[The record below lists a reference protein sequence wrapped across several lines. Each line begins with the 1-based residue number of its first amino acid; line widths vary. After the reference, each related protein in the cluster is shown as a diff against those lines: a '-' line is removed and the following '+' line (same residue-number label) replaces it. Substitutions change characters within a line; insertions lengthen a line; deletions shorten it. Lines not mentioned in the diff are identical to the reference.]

1 MARQRQVVQ
10 ETPQLNT
17 LEITV
22 GRVKKDIIW
31 VLVSVVVA
39 LGSGLVIGNFFRF

>member
-10 ETPQLNT
+10 EIPTET

-22 GRVKKDIIW
+22 GRVKKDLVW
-31 VLVSVVVA
+31 VLISSVVSIA
-39 LGSGLVIGNFFRF
+39 AGIAIGNFFKF